1 MTAFRAEPDPHV
13 TESIANAV
21 THGIGLAASLVA
33 VPILLADTA
42 QRGDVISMTGAAI
55 YGVSLVV
62 LFATST
68 IYHSFA
74 RSPARQL
81 LRTVDHS
88 AIYIL
93 IAGSYTPFAL
103 GPLRGTFGYSL
114 LVAVWLMAIAGIAMK
129 LWKGFGRG
137 WRAVVPY
144 IAMGWLAV
152 IGLKPLIDGIGMRG
166 VMWMLA
172 GGLFYTGGVYF
183 YAFDKRIRYGHAVW
197 HLFVLGGAVC
207 HFFAVLWHA

>member
-1 MTAFRAEPDPHV
+1 MSESTAESDPHV
-13 TESIANAV
+13 TESIANSV

-33 VPILLADTA
+33 LPLLIANAA
-42 QRGDVISMTGAAI
+42 QNGDAIRLAGAII
-55 YGVSLVV
+55 YGLSLVV
-62 LFATST
+62 LFGTST

-74 RSPARQL
+74 TSPARQL

-103 GPLRGTFGYSL
+103 GPLRGPFGYSL
-114 LVAVWLMAIAGIAMK
+114 LVAVWVMAFAGIAMK

-152 IGLKPLIDGIGMRG
+152 IGLKPLIDGIGVRG